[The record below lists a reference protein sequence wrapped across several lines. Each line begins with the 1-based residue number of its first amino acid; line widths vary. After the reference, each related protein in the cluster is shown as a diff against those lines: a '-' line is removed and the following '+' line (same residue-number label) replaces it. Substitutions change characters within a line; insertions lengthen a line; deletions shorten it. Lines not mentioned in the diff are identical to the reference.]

1 MRGRGG
7 GNRGA
12 RAPAPYQRPVTM
24 ARGGFAPRGGRGG
37 FPFAPARAQAFETP
51 RDGGFFMHDD
61 RETETAAAPVAALP
75 ARLRMPSALN
85 HDTRWWRLRTRRTC
99 DPVRMLT
106 GALCTVAGGRAVDGR
121 DQDAGV
127 EPWT

>member
-61 RETETAAAPVAALP
+61 RETETAAAPVHARYTPVTRCNTPVTRCNTPERLP
-75 ARLRMPSALN
+75 SLSRD
-85 HDTRWWRLRTRRTC
+85 H
-99 DPVRMLT
+99 
-106 GALCTVAGGRAVDGR
+106 RA
-121 DQDAGV
+121 
-127 EPWT
+127 